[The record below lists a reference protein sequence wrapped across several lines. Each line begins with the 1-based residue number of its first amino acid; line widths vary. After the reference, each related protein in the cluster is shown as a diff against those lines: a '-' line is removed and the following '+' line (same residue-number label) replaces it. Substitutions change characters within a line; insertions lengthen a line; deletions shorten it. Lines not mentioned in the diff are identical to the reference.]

1 MKGTSAPWE
10 SACGGEGAGSPGT
23 SWGSVSSC
31 AVLRSPPTCL
41 LHPCSS
47 PPPQRHPRVLAG
59 RLQREWRGFLSPRL
73 KLELGVPQVNVPG
86 AGNVCL
92 HPGPLLQAL
101 TLGSHVQE
109 QVTGRN
115 VWAPR
120 TYLHLVPRW
129 PTGCARR
136 LGALHRP
143 GKPCSFPGAPGAL
156 VSGVPVG
163 ACVQDLGYVDV
174 TGARLHPH
182 LD

>member
-10 SACGGEGAGSPGT
+10 SACGGGGEGAGGPGT
-23 SWGSVSSC
+23 SWGSVGSC
-31 AVLRSPPTCL
+31 AVLRSPPTRL

-47 PPPQRHPRVLAG
+47 PPPQWRPRVLAG
-59 RLQREWRGFLSPRL
+59 SLQREQRGFLSRRL

-92 HPGPLLQAL
+92 HPGPGAVRLLQAL
-101 TLGSHVQE
+101 TLGSHVLE
-109 QVTGRN
+109 QVMGRN

-129 PTGCARR
+129 PTGCARG

-143 GKPCSFPGAPGAL
+143 GKPCPFPGPLGHWPRVCQWEP
-156 VSGVPVG
+156 VSRIW
-163 ACVQDLGYVDV
+163 AIWM
-174 TGARLHPH
+174 
-182 LD
+182 